1 MESNILVGKL
11 SILGINGSLLTWI
24 ESYLSSRV
32 QYVKIKDLLSVPI
45 EVLSGVPQGAH
56 LAPLLF
62 NLYINLY
69 ADDLKIYNTIRN
81 LNDVQGLQGEIDRF
95 YVWCINN

>member
-1 MESNILVGKL
+1 MVDSIYTDFSKAFDKLDHNILVGKL

-62 NLYINLY
+62 NLYIN
-69 ADDLKIYNTIRN
+69 DISQCF
-81 LNDVQGLQGEIDRF
+81 LNSNCFI
-95 YVWCINN
+95 C